1 MAQPPRRGPRPQ
13 NSPVSDIERFLQE
26 VERLRRKTADEKQQR
41 SGDDAVDDV
50 EVVGAPPPPPP
61 PPRQQAR
68 PRPRPVQREV
78 LDVLPAQP
86 PAPKTP
92 STPSATSAYDQ
103 PRLTTVPIAQIS
115 QIALIERPAEI
126 VIPRAA
132 GQGGI
137 AATQTSVNVQALLR
151 SKQLKT
157 AMMLVEILGPPAC
170 HRRR

>member
-41 SGDDAVDDV
+41 SDDDGVDDV
-50 EVVGAPPPPPP
+50 EVVGAPSPPPP
-61 PPRQQAR
+61 PPRPQAR
-68 PRPRPVQREV
+68 PRPRTVQREV
-78 LDVLPAQP
+78 LDVLPAQT
-86 PAPKTP
+86 PAPRVAHAP
-92 STPSATSAYDQ
+92 SAYDQ
-103 PRLTTVPIAQIS
+103 PTLTTVPMAQIS
-115 QIALIERPAEI
+115 QIAQIERPAEI